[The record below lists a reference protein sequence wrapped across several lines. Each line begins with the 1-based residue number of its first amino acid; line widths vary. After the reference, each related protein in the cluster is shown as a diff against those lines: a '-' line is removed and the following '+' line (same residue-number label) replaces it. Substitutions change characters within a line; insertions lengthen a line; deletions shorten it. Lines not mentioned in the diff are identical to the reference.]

1 MAFASLE
8 SWVEQLQANG
18 RYTFRRKE
26 AIEESGL
33 SPEST
38 KKALQRLKLRGR
50 IAMPKDY
57 FFVVVPL
64 EYSTA
69 GSPPVSWFIH
79 DLMTAMDRPYYVAL
93 LSAAGLHGAS
103 HHQPQEFQV
112 ITDRPIRP
120 ITLGRARIRF
130 FSSKSATNSATIE
143 MKTPTGRMR
152 VSTPE
157 ATTVDLVRFSKA
169 SGQMDNVASVIA
181 ELAPKL
187 KSSKLLEA
195 VKLVDDIANTQ
206 RLGYILDSV
215 GASRLTPALSKF
227 LKGWKMKCVK
237 LRSSTKSDAAE
248 VDDRWQVAV
257 DRPLEIET

>member
-33 SPEST
+33 SPESA

-64 EYSTA
+64 EYSAA

-130 FSSKSATNSATIE
+130 FTSKSAANSATIE

-157 ATTVDLVRFSKA
+157 ATTVDLVRFAKA
-169 SGQMDNVASVIA
+169 SGQMDNVATVIA
-181 ELAPKL
+181 EIAPKL
-187 KSSKLLEA
+187 NSSKLFEA
-195 VKLVDDIANTQ
+195 VKLVDNLANAQ

-215 GASRLTPALSKF
+215 GATRLTPAITKF
-227 LKGWKMKCVK
+227 LKGRKVNCVT
-237 LRSSTKSDAAE
+237 LRSTPHSKAAE
-248 VDDRWQVAV
+248 VDDRWQVIV